1 MTKTI
6 FRLISSGVLAV
17 LTGLWIFLAKSCP
30 AFWFRF
36 YPALS
41 RRLMTLLSGLTSA
54 LPIPVC
60 EILALLAAL
69 WLIFTFVR
77 ALHRKRF
84 VRWLSGLLL
93 AAVLLVNLYV
103 SVWGLNYFAP
113 PVNEVLQLPDEQYT
127 TAQLRAATE
136 YFREL
141 AGESA
146 RLLPR
151 NADGTLQ
158 GAGFDACA
166 DSVQTC
172 FETMKTARGAPFD
185 GSTARVKKLLSS
197 RLCGKLGTTG
207 VFVCL
212 TGESCVSSTSY
223 PAALPLTMAHEMAH
237 RLGFARE
244 DEANFVAVYA
254 CLGYGDANC
263 RYSAAYLAY
272 IYCYNSLA
280 KADPT
285 AASEVAAGCS
295 DLFRA
300 DLDATTEHYEKQES
314 KAASEV
320 FDKVY
325 DGYLKSFS
333 VESGV
338 QSYGEV
344 TDLLLNWF
352 YSDRF
357 QVAAPLN

>member
-113 PVNEVLQLPDEQYT
+113 PVNEVLQLPDERYT

-212 TGESCVSSTSY
+212 TGESCVSSTTY

-237 RLGFARE
+237 RMGFARE

-263 RYSAAYLAY
+263 RYSTAYLAY

-300 DLDATTEHYEKQES
+300 DLDATTEHYEK
-314 KAASEV
+314 
-320 FDKVY
+320 
-325 DGYLKSFS
+325 
-333 VESGV
+333 
-338 QSYGEV
+338 
-344 TDLLLNWF
+344 
-352 YSDRF
+352 
-357 QVAAPLN
+357 

>member
-6 FRLISSGVLAV
+6 FRLIASGVLAV
-17 LTGLWIFLAKSCP
+17 LTGLWIFLAKTCG

-41 RRLMTLLSGLTSA
+41 RWVMTALSGLTSV
-54 LPIPVC
+54 LPVPVC
-60 EILALLAAL
+60 EILLLLAVL
-69 WLIFTFVR
+69 WLIYSLSR
-77 ALHRKRF
+77 ALHRKR
-84 VRWLSGLLL
+84 VLSWLSGLLL
-93 AAVLLVNLYV
+93 AAVLLVHLYV
-103 SVWGLNYFAP
+103 SLWGLNYFAP
-113 PVNEVLQLPDEQYT
+113 TANETLGLPSEQYS
-127 TAQLRAATE
+127 TARLREATE
-136 YFREL
+136 YFRDL
-141 AGESA
+141 AGTLA
-146 RLLPR
+146 RITPR

-158 GAGFDACA
+158 GADFDACA

-172 FETMKTARGAPFD
+172 LEALKSAEGAPFD
-185 GSTARVKKLLSS
+185 GSTAKVKRLLSS
-197 RLCGKLGTTG
+197 KLCGKLGTTG

-212 TGESCVSSTSY
+212 TGESCVSSTTY
-223 PAALPLTMAHEMAH
+223 PAALPVTMAHEMAH

-244 DEANFVAVYA
+244 NEANFVALYA
-254 CLGYGDANC
+254 CLSYGDASC
-263 RYSAAYLAY
+263 RYSGAYLSY
-272 IYCYNSLA
+272 IYCYNALA
-280 KADPT
+280 AADPA

-300 DLDATTEHYEKQES
+300 DLDATSAHYEKQES
-314 KAASEV
+314 KTASEV

-357 QVAAPLN
+357 QVAAPLC

>member
-1 MTKTI
+1 
-6 FRLISSGVLAV
+6 
-17 LTGLWIFLAKSCP
+17 
-30 AFWFRF
+30 
-36 YPALS
+36 
-41 RRLMTLLSGLTSA
+41 MTLLSGLTSA

-60 EILALLAAL
+60 EILVLLAAL

-113 PVNEVLQLPDEQYT
+113 PVNEVLQLPDERYT

-172 FETMKTARGAPFD
+172 FENHEDCPRRNP
-185 GSTARVKKLLSS
+185 STARPRGSKSCCRAGSAASSARRASLSA
-197 RLCGKLGTTG
+197 
-207 VFVCL
+207 L
-212 TGESCVSSTSY
+212 TGESCVSSTTY

-237 RLGFARE
+237 RMGFARE